1 MDLLFLFFISS
12 GLFLG
17 WSLGAS
23 DASNIFGTAIATRM
37 IRFKTAAIIA
47 SFFIIIGAV
56 HAGAGGAETLGQL
69 GSINTL
75 AGAFMASLA
84 AAIAICWSVKISMP
98 VSTSQAIV
106 GAIIGWNFYAGKPTD
121 YSVLS
126 KIVSTWIFCPVLA
139 GITAII
145 LYKII
150 QHYCKKSNIHLI
162 RRDQY
167 TRIGLIIAG
176 AFGAYALGANN
187 IANVMGVF
195 VPASPLKELSIPIID
210 TTLNK
215 SQVLFFLGAIAISFG
230 IFTYSQK
237 VIKTIGNGIMKMSP
251 LMAFVVVIS
260 QALVLFLFSSQEL
273 FHFLQ
278 SHNLPTIPLVPVS
291 STQAVVGAVIGIGIA
306 KGGSEINW
314 GILGKIVISW
324 VIAPILSAL
333 ICYISLFF
341 LQNVFNMVVYK

>member
-1 MDLLFLFFISS
+1 MDILFLFFISS

-23 DASNIFGTAIATRM
+23 DASNIFGTAVATRM
-37 IRFKTAAIIA
+37 IRFNTAAFIA
-47 SFFIIIGAV
+47 SAFLIIGAV
-56 HAGAGGAETLGQL
+56 HAGAGGAETLGEL

-75 AGAFMASLA
+75 PGAFMSALA
-84 AAIAICWSVKISMP
+84 AAIAICWSVKVSMP

-106 GAIIGWNFYAGKPTD
+106 GAIIGWNLYAGKPTD
-121 YSVLS
+121 YDVLT
-126 KIVSTWIFCPVLA
+126 KIVGTWFFCPILA
-139 GITAII
+139 GIAAII
-145 LYKII
+145 LYRII
-150 QHYCKKSNIHLI
+150 QYWCKKSNTHLI

-195 VPASPLKELSIPIID
+195 VPSSPLKELALPFGII
-210 TTLNK
+210 LNK
-215 SQVLFFLGAIAISFG
+215 AQVLFLLGGIAISVG
-230 IFTYSQK
+230 IFTYSQR
-237 VIKTIGNGIMKMSP
+237 VIKTIGNSIMKMSP

-260 QALVLFLFSSQEL
+260 QALVLFLFSSQAL
-273 FHFLQ
+273 FDFLS
-278 SHNLPTIPLVPVS
+278 SHNLPTIPLVPIS

-306 KGGSEINW
+306 KGGNDIHWSV
-314 GILGKIVISW
+314 LGKIVLSW
-324 VIAPILSAL
+324 VIAPLLSAL

>member
-37 IRFKTAAIIA
+37 IRFNTAALIA
-47 SFFIIIGAV
+47 SIFLIIGAV

-75 AGAFMASLA
+75 PGAFMSALA
-84 AAIAICWSVKISMP
+84 AAIAICWSVKVSMP

-121 YSVLS
+121 YSVLT
-126 KIVSTWIFCPVLA
+126 KIVGTWIFCPILA
-139 GITAII
+139 GIASII
-145 LYKII
+145 LYRII
-150 QHYCKKSNIHLI
+150 QYCCKKSNTHLI

-167 TRIGLIIAG
+167 TRIGLVIAG

-195 VPASPLKELSIPIID
+195 VPSSPLKELLLPFGIV
-210 TTLNK
+210 LNK
-215 SQVLFFLGAIAISFG
+215 AQVLFLLGAIAISIG
-230 IFTYSQK
+230 IFTYSQR

-260 QALVLFLFSSQEL
+260 QALVLFLFSSQAL
-273 FHFLQ
+273 FNFLS

-306 KGGSEINW
+306 KGGNDINW
-314 GILGKIVISW
+314 NILGKIVLSW
-324 VIAPILSAL
+324 IIAPLLSAL

-341 LQNVFNMVVYK
+341 LQNVFNLVVYK

>member
-1 MDLLFLFFISS
+1 MDILFLFFISS

-37 IRFKTAAIIA
+37 IRFNTAAAIA
-47 SFFIIIGAV
+47 SIFIILGAV

-75 AGAFMASLA
+75 PGAFMSALAS
-84 AAIAICWSVKISMP
+84 AIAICWSVKISMP
-98 VSTSQAIV
+98 VSTSQTVV
-106 GAIIGWNFYAGKPTD
+106 GAIIGWNLFAGKTTD

-126 KIVSTWIFCPVLA
+126 KIVGTWVFCPILA

-145 LYKII
+145 LYKLI
-150 QHYCKKSNIHLI
+150 QYWCKKSNIHLI

-195 VPASPLKELSIPIID
+195 VPSSPLKELILPLGIV
-210 TTLNK
+210 LNK
-215 SQVLFFLGAIAISFG
+215 AQVLFLLGAIAISVG
-230 IFTYSQK
+230 IFTYSHS
-237 VIKTIGNGIMKMSP
+237 VIKTIGNGLMKMSP

-273 FHFLQ
+273 YNFLT
-278 SHNLPTIPLVPVS
+278 SHHLPTIPLVPVS

-306 KGGSEINW
+306 KGGNEVNW
-314 GILGKIVISW
+314 GVLGKIFISW
-324 VIAPILSAL
+324 IVSPLLSAL
-333 ICYISLFF
+333 ICYVSLFF
-341 LQNVFNMVVYK
+341 LQNVFDMVVYK

>member
-121 YSVLS
+121 YSILS
-126 KIVSTWIFCPVLA
+126 K
-139 GITAII
+139 
-145 LYKII
+145 
-150 QHYCKKSNIHLI
+150 
-162 RRDQY
+162 
-167 TRIGLIIAG
+167 TR
-176 AFGAYALGANN
+176 N
-187 IANVMGVF
+187 
-195 VPASPLKELSIPIID
+195 
-210 TTLNK
+210 
-215 SQVLFFLGAIAISFG
+215 
-230 IFTYSQK
+230 
-237 VIKTIGNGIMKMSP
+237 
-251 LMAFVVVIS
+251 
-260 QALVLFLFSSQEL
+260 
-273 FHFLQ
+273 
-278 SHNLPTIPLVPVS
+278 VS
-291 STQAVVGAVIGIGIA
+291 SR
-306 KGGSEINW
+306 N
-314 GILGKIVISW
+314 
-324 VIAPILSAL
+324 
-333 ICYISLFF
+333 
-341 LQNVFNMVVYK
+341 

>member
-37 IRFKTAAIIA
+37 IRFKTAAAIA

-75 AGAFMASLA
+75 GGAFMASLA

-98 VSTSQAIV
+98 VSTSQAVV
-106 GAIIGWNFYAGKPTD
+106 GAIIGWNFYAGKATD
-121 YSVLS
+121 LSVLS
-126 KIVSTWIFCPVLA
+126 KIVSTWVFCPILA
-139 GITAII
+139 GITAVI
-145 LYKII
+145 LYKLI
-150 QHYCKKSNIHLI
+150 QSYCKKSKIHLI

-167 TRIGLIIAG
+167 TRIGLIVAG

-195 VPASPLKELSIPIID
+195 VPSSPLKEITLPFDI
-210 TTLNK
+210 TLNK
-215 SQVLFFLGAIAISFG
+215 AQVLFFLGALAISVG

-237 VIKTIGNGIMKMSP
+237 VIKTIGNSIMKMSP
-251 LMAFVVVIS
+251 IMAFVVVIS
-260 QALVLFLFSSQEL
+260 QALVLFLFSSQNL
-273 FHFLQ
+273 FNFLQ

-306 KGGSEINW
+306 KGGNEINW
-314 GILGKIVISW
+314 SILGKIVLSW
-324 VIAPILSAL
+324 IVAPILSAL

>member
-1 MDLLFLFFISS
+1 MDLMFLFFISS

-37 IRFKTAAIIA
+37 IRFKTAATIA

-56 HAGAGGAETLGQL
+56 HAGSGGAITLGEL

-75 AGAFMASLA
+75 PGAFMSALA
-84 AAIAICWSVKISMP
+84 AAIAISWSVKISMP

-106 GAIIGWNFYAGKPTD
+106 GAIVGWNFYAEKPTD
-121 YSVLS
+121 YAILS
-126 KIVSTWIFCPVLA
+126 KIISTWIFCPILA
-139 GITAII
+139 GITAVI
-145 LYKII
+145 LYKLI
-150 QHYCKKSNIHLI
+150 QHCCKKSNMHLI

-167 TRIGLIIAG
+167 TRIGLIVAG

-195 VPASPLKELSIPIID
+195 VPSSPLKELSLPFNFV
-210 TTLNK
+210 L
-215 SQVLFFLGAIAISFG
+215 SSAQVLFFLGGLAISVG

-237 VIKTIGNGIMKMSP
+237 VIKTIGNSIMKMSP

-273 FHFLQ
+273 FNFLQ

-306 KGGSEINW
+306 KGGNEINW
-314 GILGKIVISW
+314 SILGKIVLSW
-324 VIAPILSAL
+324 IVAPVLSAI